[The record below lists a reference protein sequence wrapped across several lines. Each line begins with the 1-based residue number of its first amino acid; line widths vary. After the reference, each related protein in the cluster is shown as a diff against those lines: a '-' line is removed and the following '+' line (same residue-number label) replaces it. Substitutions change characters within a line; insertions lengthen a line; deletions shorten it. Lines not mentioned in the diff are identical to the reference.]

1 MADEERVG
9 TVTHYF
15 KEVDVGAIDLETVV
29 EIGDVLH
36 FSGHTTD
43 FRQPIT
49 SMEVD
54 HESVQV
60 AGPGD
65 EVAIRVE
72 ERVREGDEVYRVD
85 GSA

>member
-1 MADEERVG
+1 MAAKERIG

-15 KEVDVGAIDLETVV
+15 DHPQVGAIDLEEVV
-29 EIGDVLH
+29 ELGDVLQ

-43 FRQPIT
+43 FRQTIT

-54 HESVQV
+54 HQAVEV

-65 EVAIRVE
+65 EVAVKVE
-72 ERVREGDEVYRVD
+72 ERVREGDEVYRVAE
-85 GSA
+85 G

>member
-1 MADEERVG
+1 MAEEERVG

-15 KEVDVGAIDLETVV
+15 RQVNVGAVALEEVV
-29 EIGDVLH
+29 ELGDVLH
-36 FSGHTTD
+36 FRGHTTD
-43 FRQPIT
+43 FRQSIT

-54 HESVQV
+54 HESVEV

-72 ERVREGDEVYRVD
+72 ERVREGDEVYRVEED
-85 GSA
+85 

>member
-1 MADEERVG
+1 MASERRVG

-15 KEVDVGAIDLETVV
+15 DRPGVGAIELDEVV
-29 EIGDVLH
+29 ELGDVLH

-43 FRQPIT
+43 FRQQVT

-54 HESVQV
+54 HRSVEL

-65 EVAIRVE
+65 EVAVKVE
-72 ERVREGDEVYRVD
+72 DRVREGDDVFKVEAD
-85 GSA
+85 

>member
-1 MADEERVG
+1 MSTEERIG

-15 KEVDVGAIDLETVV
+15 DEPQVGAIDLEEVV
-29 EIGDVLH
+29 ELGDELH

-43 FRQPIT
+43 FRQSIS

-54 HESVQV
+54 HQPVEV

-65 EVAIRVE
+65 EVAVKVE
-72 ERVREGDEVYRVD
+72 QRVREGDEVYRVSS
-85 GSA
+85 G

>member
-1 MADEERVG
+1 MASEHRVG

-15 KEVDVGAIDLETVV
+15 DRPQVGAIDLEEVV
-29 EIGDVLH
+29 EVGDVLH

-43 FRQPIT
+43 FRQQVT

-54 HESVQV
+54 HQAVEL

-65 EVAIRVE
+65 EVAVKVE
-72 ERVREGDEVYRVD
+72 QRVREGDEVFRVEAD
-85 GSA
+85 

>member
-1 MADEERVG
+1 MSEETRVG

-15 KEVDVGAIDLETVV
+15 QQVDVGAIDLDEVV
-29 EIGDVLH
+29 ELGDVLH
-36 FSGHTTD
+36 FRGHTTD

-65 EVAIRVE
+65 EVAVRVDQ
-72 ERVREGDEVYRVD
+72 RVREGDEVYRVEE
-85 GSA
+85 G

>member
-1 MADEERVG
+1 MSEETRVG

-15 KEVDVGAIDLETVV
+15 RQVDVGAIDLDEVV
-29 EIGDVLH
+29 ELGDVLH
-36 FSGHTTD
+36 FKGHTTD
-43 FRQPIT
+43 FRQPVT

-65 EVAIRVE
+65 EVAVRVE
-72 ERVREGDEVYRVD
+72 QRVREGDEVYRVEE
-85 GSA
+85 G